1 MTQFD
6 SDESI
11 YLVAEFT
18 GGASSF
24 IIEFRRTSV
33 SVEAALVDEAG
44 ETDSDTIEFKI
55 GKE

>member
-1 MTQFD
+1 MNQFD

-18 GGASSF
+18 GDTSSF
-24 IIEFRRTSV
+24 MIEFRRTSV
-33 SVEAALVDEAG
+33 SVEAALIDEAG
-44 ETDSDTIEFKI
+44 LTDSDTIEFKI